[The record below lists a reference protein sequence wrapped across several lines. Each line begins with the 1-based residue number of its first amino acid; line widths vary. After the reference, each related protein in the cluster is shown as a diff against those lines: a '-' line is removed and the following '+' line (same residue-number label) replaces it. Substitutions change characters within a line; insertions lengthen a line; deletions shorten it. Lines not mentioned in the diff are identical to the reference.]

1 MFCFTQYGAQ
11 TLDLW
16 LVQRDSLFVVAEE
29 CKEAVTQCET
39 VLTDKNEYIKLVETE
54 NARFYRQI
62 QTARTWTPILASGFV
77 ATVVVLLI
85 AIIVR

>member
-16 LVQRDSLFVVAEE
+16 LVQRDSLFEVAEDCKEVVA
-29 CKEAVTQCET
+29 QSY
-39 VLTDKNEYIKLVETE
+39 LMIDDKNNYIKVIEDE
-54 NARFYRQI
+54 NGKLYRQI

-77 ATVVVLLI
+77 LTFSIMLI
-85 AIIVR
+85 AIIIR